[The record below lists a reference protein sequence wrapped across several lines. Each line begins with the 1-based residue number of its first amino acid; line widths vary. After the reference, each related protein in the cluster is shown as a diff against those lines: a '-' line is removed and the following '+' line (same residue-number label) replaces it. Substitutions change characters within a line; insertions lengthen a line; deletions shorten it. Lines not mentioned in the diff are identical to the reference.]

1 MLAMTL
7 GLLRTETAGDLR
19 ILTAAGTLFTTRR
32 TMAATTAGVLA
43 FLGAILGTIISYVA
57 LFAFSS
63 HSTNVSLT
71 AVPVRRLFLIIVGMP
86 VVGSV
91 GGWIFAGREPKA
103 IARQPFE

>member
-1 MLAMTL
+1 MTL

-63 HSTNVSLT
+63 SKQNIDLS
-71 AVPVRRLFLIIVGMP
+71 AVPVRTLFYIIVLFP
-86 VVGSV
+86 IIAFVG
-91 GGWIFAGREPKA
+91 R
-103 IARQPFE
+103 